1 MEEAIK
7 FEVEDKDGNLVMAEL
22 ALNNTKEVVELR
34 TKGSKKVFVVDWIE
48 LRNVFKRA
56 LDIWSTDIKSEE

>member
-22 ALNNTKEVVELR
+22 VLDNTKEIVELQM
-34 TKGSKKVFVVDWIE
+34 KGSKKVFSVDWVE
-48 LRNVFKRA
+48 LRQVFVRA
-56 LDIWSTDIKSEE
+56 LSMWDTETEVV

>member
-7 FEVEDKDGNLVMAEL
+7 FEVEHKDGNLVMAEL
-22 ALNNTKEVVELR
+22 VLNNTKEVVELR
-34 TKGSKKVFVVDWIE
+34 MRGNKKVMSVDWIE

-56 LDIWSTDIKSEE
+56 LDMWSTDIKSEE